1 MPPRKRGRTA
11 TEAVDIVK
19 ISDRPKR
26 QRVSLACDACRS
38 AREKCD
44 GVRPQC
50 GTCSAE
56 TRSCSYTPALRK
68 RGIRTGYL
76 RAVELSLA
84 WVFSRLPNA
93 EESLHQIFVE
103 NGGSAADQLLVS
115 KGKASSRLYRQWIKG
130 RIYNDIDKLL
140 SEDRPAQIDTSTDC
154 SDSEFSPG
162 ETTQDLGSVAGGV
175 ADAPPVA
182 GLEASPLS
190 TQVQAATNTQFIK
203 YPKLPASWRR
213 LVDIYFTYTHCWLP
227 IVQQEEVYFA
237 AMLYTSEGLQISS
250 NSDPYAKACHA
261 QLWAILAMGSF
272 QDVVW
277 PSQELTSPEA
287 VYSFAKS
294 LIPNDDSNHE
304 RPMICAMVLHTLILM
319 GRGSNAAAWLALGR
333 ATRLILLT
341 EQDLDSK
348 NSIGSRLLVKNPT
361 LTACFFLDTLLSI
374 CLGKPPHLTIN
385 VNATNP
391 STILSLPAEAPVPWR
406 PMPGFGSTSK
416 TQPATSYPSLTLYQ
430 LVEFS
435 IRSQM
440 KDITPENLSK
450 EPARVRVRDSLVKCL
465 HPQLYFCNSLNV
477 GESMPHL
484 PSALLLQVAFLASS
498 ILVSGY
504 RASLLFTLLEIVE
517 LSIEYFGDG
526 GTPPVL
532 ACYMESIEKQIDV
545 EDMRPS
551 DRNKWS
557 VLLQRL
563 RAPWQGS
570 RPTGEDCSYGLAGGE
585 TPRVPLNTQHAVSP
599 QLFVESHASTARG
612 DVTEE
617 GPQGHGLPTD
627 QRGTYLDSFNLSDYS
642 VQPTVTDLSL
652 SLNTPSRD
660 LHTSD
665 LELSQDLSATCP
677 SLDYDALLEELGSI
691 DYTDSMELDSQFMA
705 NLGFAPG
712 SKTSER
718 IGDLGH

>member
-11 TEAVDIVK
+11 TEAVDIAK
-19 ISDRPKR
+19 TSDQPKR

-56 TRSCSYTPALRK
+56 KRSCSYTPALRK

-84 WVFSRLPNA
+84 WIFSRLPNA
-93 EESLHQIFVE
+93 EEALHQIFVE
-103 NGGSAADQLLVS
+103 NGGSAADQLFVS
-115 KGKASSRLYRQWIKG
+115 KGKASRRLYKQWIRG

-140 SEDRPAQIDTSTDC
+140 SEDRPAQADTSTDC
-154 SDSEFSPG
+154 SDSESSPG
-162 ETTQDLGSVAGGV
+162 EAAQDLGSVAGG
-175 ADAPPVA
+175 AASAPPFA

-190 TQVQAATNTQFIK
+190 ARVQAATTTQLIK

-237 AMLYTSEGLQISS
+237 AMLYTSNGLQISA
-250 NSDPYAKACHA
+250 NSDPYAMACHA

-272 QDVVW
+272 QEVVW
-277 PSQELTSPEA
+277 PSQELVSPNELYA
-287 VYSFAKS
+287 FAKS

-304 RPMICAMVLHTLILM
+304 RPMICVMVLHSLILM
-319 GRGSNAAAWLALGR
+319 GRGSTVAAWLALGR
-333 ATRLILLT
+333 ATRLILST

-348 NSIGSRLLVKNPT
+348 NSIGSPLLVKNPA
-361 LTACFFLDTLLSI
+361 LAACCFLDALLSI
-374 CLGKPPHLTIN
+374 CLGKPPHLIIN
-385 VNATNP
+385 ANATNP
-391 STILSLPAEAPVPWR
+391 STVLSLPAEVPVPWR
-406 PMPGFGSTSK
+406 PMPGFGSASK
-416 TQPATSYPSLTLYQ
+416 TQPATSCPSLTLYQ

-435 IRSQM
+435 IRTQM
-440 KDITPENLSK
+440 KVITTERLSK
-450 EPARVRVRDSLVKCL
+450 EPSRVRESLVKCL
-465 HPQLYFCNSLNV
+465 HPQLHFCNSLNV

-517 LSIEYFGDG
+517 LSIEYFGEG

-557 VLLQRL
+557 VLLQKL
-563 RAPWQGS
+563 KAPWQGS
-570 RPTGEDCSYGLAGGE
+570 RSTEDDGSYGLAVVE
-585 TPRVPLNTQHAVSP
+585 TPRIPLNTQHAFSP
-599 QLFVESHASTARG
+599 QLFAESHGSIARG
-612 DVTEE
+612 EPAEE
-617 GPQGHGLPTD
+617 RSTD
-627 QRGTYLDSFNLSDYS
+627 QHGTCLYPFNPGNYS
-642 VQPTVTDLSL
+642 VQPMGVGLSP
-652 SLNTPSRD
+652 SLNTPNLD
-660 LHTSD
+660 FQTSSD
-665 LELSQDLSATCP
+665 PALSQHLASTTGP
-677 SLDYDALLEELGSI
+677 SLDYDAILEELASI

-712 SKTSER
+712 SKASDG